1 MSIKSIRFQGV
12 IKSSG
17 IVNFDGKDAKW
28 LLKKAKPDCRAQL
41 SHDNAKVAK
50 HAFTQD
56 GVDKEGVPILSAVL
70 KISKDCIRQ
79 AIFKGDQPFHNPG
92 VVHAEKILLKLL
104 SSAAGLLR
112 GYMFADVGIKKKSAI
127 YISDAVQ
134 TSKNVSTIDIGTQN
148 APKTQKESADDAS
161 GLSMHFKESIGGLVT
176 YEFEGAL
183 DLSELQFISLSEIY
197 DRRAVDPNHLD
208 TYLQDLKTTLG
219 SKVTGKTFYIK
230 KTAVGGLP
238 EEGILFTS
246 DQVKFLIGE
255 FFKRL
260 FDLEI
265 LRGACG
271 RAWLDSLEI
280 MPIERVLDKNN
291 WIPVTDSSDVLKSI
305 DAVHI
310 FYDAYNEAEA
320 SKLYESLDLGKQK
333 QVAVKTAKKALKV
346 AKPAVDDTNH
356 DTGAI

>member
-1 MSIKSIRFQGV
+1 MAIKSIRFQGV

-41 SHDNAKVAK
+41 SHDNVKVAK
-50 HAFTQD
+50 HAITQD
-56 GVDKEGVPILSAVL
+56 GIDKDGNPILNAVL

-79 AIFKGDQPFHNPG
+79 SIFKEDQPFHNPG
-92 VVHAEKILLKLL
+92 VVHAEKILIKLL

-112 GYMFADVGIKKKSAI
+112 GYMFADIGIKKKSAV
-127 YISDAVQ
+127 YISDAIQ
-134 TSKNVSTIDIGTQN
+134 TSKNVSTMDIGTQN
-148 APKTQKESADDAS
+148 APKTQKESAEDAS

-197 DRRAVDPNHLD
+197 DRKAVDPNHLE
-208 TYLQDLKTTLG
+208 TYLQDLGTTLG
-219 SKVTGKTFYIK
+219 SSVTGKAFYIK

-238 EEGILFTS
+238 EEGILLTS

-260 FDLEI
+260 LDLEI

-271 RAWLDSLEI
+271 RAWLDTLEI
-280 MPIERVLDKNN
+280 MPKKGGLDKKG
-291 WIPVTDSSDVLKSI
+291 WVTITDASDVHI
-305 DAVHI
+305 NEVHN
-310 FYDAYNEAEA
+310 FYDVYDEAEA
-320 SKLYESLDLGKQK
+320 NKLYEGLDLGKQK
-333 QVAVKTAKKALKV
+333 QATVKAAKKAPKV
-346 AKPAVDDTNH
+346 AKPTTAQVVVD
-356 DTGAI
+356 IQPKE